1 MQDYIDEFVRNTDL
15 SQNKPLRE
23 VIYESLKS
31 TIISGRIPVG
41 ERIVEKEYAEK
52 LNISRTPIREAL
64 KRLEL
69 EELVEYIPRVGV
81 IVKRISREDV
91 IEIYKIRHSLEV
103 LAAVTAMENI
113 TSEQIKDIGN
123 LLDLTE
129 QKNNE
134 DKVEEVMKLF
144 ETFNTKIYQ
153 ASKMN
158 RLAGMISRLNEYL
171 QRFRNISIA
180 ERERRDLALM
190 EHRKIL
196 EAIVEKNKDDIT
208 LLIKKHLDH
217 SLEIVL
223 KEIKE

>member
-1 MQDYIDEFVRNTDL
+1 MIDYMDEFVKNTDL

-23 VIYESLKS
+23 VVYESLRS
-31 TIISGRIPVG
+31 TVISGKIPVG

-64 KRLEL
+64 KRLEM

-81 IVKRISREDV
+81 VVKKISKEDV

-103 LAAVTAMENI
+103 LATITAMENI
-113 TSEQIKDIGN
+113 TSQEIKEIEA

-129 QKNNE
+129 EKNKE
-134 DKVEEVMKLF
+134 GAVDEVIQLF
-144 ETFNTKIYQ
+144 ETFNSKIYA

-158 RLAGMISRLNEYL
+158 RLANMISRLNEYL
-171 QRFRNISIA
+171 QRFRNISISD
-180 ERERRDLALM
+180 EKRRENALV
-190 EHRKIL
+190 EHRNIL
-196 EAIVEKNKDDIT
+196 KCIIHKDKTEIDGI
-208 LLIKKHLDH
+208 IKRHLED
-217 SLEIVL
+217 SLEVVL